1 MLDRVSADKATSPA
15 LVKHRLT
22 LSGHPGYD
30 KKSVAVGHS
39 EKRDYQPAKGLSMI
53 LVVHH
58 DPDEVDHL
66 KGHFEQA
73 GMAALGVATV
83 QQALNIL
90 RIEPVSAVFIDLR
103 LPEVPCGEVIA
114 WIREVSPRV
123 ALFGLADTPSQ
134 LEIRMCQEKG
144 LKGYFLRPFTPGALT
159 KAAAQ
164 IAQDAPSPQT
174 AGPPM
179 AVKPS
184 RR

>member
-1 MLDRVSADKATSPA
+1 MFDRVSADKATSAA
-15 LVKHRLT
+15 LDKLWLT
-22 LSGHPGYD
+22 LSGHPGYEYGNA
-30 KKSVAVGHS
+30 AVDPS
-39 EKRDYQPAKGLSMI
+39 KKRDFHPAKGLSMI

-58 DPDEVDHL
+58 DPDEVDHI
-66 KGHFEQA
+66 KGYFQKA

-90 RIEPVSAVFIDLR
+90 RIEPVSAVFIDMR

-114 WIREVSPRV
+114 WIREVSPSV
-123 ALFGLADTPSQ
+123 PLFGLADTPSQ

-164 IAQDAPSPQT
+164 IAQDAPCPQT
-174 AGPPM
+174 AGSPM
-179 AVKPS
+179 AAKPS